1 MECQIKSNNQDFRLV
16 FRISSSTLLGSMSSI
31 YQKLCEAM
39 KNGNVEMVE
48 NLILNSVVDW
58 PKLNLTPL
66 HAAVLQIQVPIA
78 RFLIDHGADLES
90 QDIYGTPL
98 HCAMYLTNHEEM
110 VKLLVQKGAQFNSKN
125 RIGRTPFHKAV
136 NDGKISM
143 ANILLQ
149 YGADI
154 STKDFS
160 GNTPLHFAVYWRKEH
175 VHFLLKSG
183 ASLKIRNKNGTTPLE
198 YALTK
203 DKKRLDLTKLI
214 AYSQHDEGM

>member
-1 MECQIKSNNQDFRLV
+1 MFSFKNLKF
-16 FRISSSTLLGSMSSI
+16 STALLASMLSL
-31 YQKLCEAM
+31 YEKLCEAM
-39 KNGNVEMVE
+39 KEGNVEMVE

-66 HAAVLQIQVPIA
+66 HAAVLQNLVPIA
-78 RFLIDHGADLES
+78 SFLIDHGADLES

-125 RIGRTPFHKAV
+125 RIGQTPFHKAV

-149 YGADI
+149 YGADVD
-154 STKDFS
+154 TKDFT
-160 GNTPLHFAVYWRKEH
+160 GNTPLT
-175 VHFLLKSG
+175 VHM
-183 ASLKIRNKNGTTPLE
+183 R
-198 YALTK
+198 Y
-203 DKKRLDLTKLI
+203 
-214 AYSQHDEGM
+214 

>member
-1 MECQIKSNNQDFRLV
+1 
-16 FRISSSTLLGSMSSI
+16 
-31 YQKLCEAM
+31 M

-78 RFLIDHGADLES
+78 SFLIDHGADLES

-125 RIGRTPFHKAV
+125 RIGRTPFHQAV

-154 STKDFS
+154 NTKDFT
-160 GNTPLHFAVYWRKEH
+160 GDTPLHFAVCWRKEEH
-175 VHFLLKSG
+175 VHFLLRSG
-183 ASLKIRNKNGTTPLE
+183 ASLKIRNNKGKTPLE
-198 YALTK
+198 YALIK
-203 DKKRLDLTKLI
+203 DKKRLESTKLI
-214 AYSQHDEGM
+214 VYSQHTKEM